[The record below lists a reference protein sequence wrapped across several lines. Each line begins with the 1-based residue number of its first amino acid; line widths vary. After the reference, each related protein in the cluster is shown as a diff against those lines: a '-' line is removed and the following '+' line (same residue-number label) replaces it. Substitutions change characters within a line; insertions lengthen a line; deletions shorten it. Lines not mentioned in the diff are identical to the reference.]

1 MAGVNV
7 AIVGG
12 DTLLAREIEAVF
24 TERAPEV
31 VLLKTG
37 LEQEEREA
45 RRRREEDEVEVVLA
59 FDEAILEA
67 TRLVILAG
75 TEEAGRKAYQL
86 VRRRRPPLPL
96 IDLTYAL
103 EDEPAARLRA
113 PLAEPLEVSREAGE
127 LFVVAHPAA
136 IVLAAFF
143 RQLAARHPVHRWLVH
158 VFEPAS
164 ERGKVGVEE
173 LQQQTVQLLSFRS
186 LPKQVFAEQL
196 SFNLLARYGSEE
208 LQQQTV
214 QLLSFRSLPKQVFAE
229 QLSFNLLA
237 RYGSEAPR
245 SLQSI
250 EARLERHLATL
261 LARANLMPMPSLRL
275 IQAPVFHGH
284 SFSVWIEFD
293 RPPQVAE
300 LAASL
305 ASEAIEVRG
314 ADQEPPTNVGVAGQS
329 GMTVGVIEID
339 RNDPRAAWF
348 WIVADNHRTTA
359 ENTVRLAEMILA
371 GEGGR

>member
-196 SFNLLARYGSEE
+196 SFNLLARYGSE
-208 LQQQTV
+208 
-214 QLLSFRSLPKQVFAE
+214 
-229 QLSFNLLA
+229 
-237 RYGSEAPR
+237 APR